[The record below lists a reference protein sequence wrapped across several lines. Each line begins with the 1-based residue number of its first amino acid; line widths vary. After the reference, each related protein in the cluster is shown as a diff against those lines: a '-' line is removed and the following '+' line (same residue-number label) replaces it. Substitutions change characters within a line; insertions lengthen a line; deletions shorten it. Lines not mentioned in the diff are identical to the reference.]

1 MSRYLYKQLFSINY
15 FPYGTVLNVTTYNA
29 RIELKYGSGRISLFI
44 IYIIFVNVQMFK
56 EGTLF
61 GVLLVVVM
69 IRFLI
74 FLVDVFYVAM
84 NWSLSWNS

>member
-15 FPYGTVLNVTTYNA
+15 FPYGTVLSHNA
-29 RIELKYGSGRISLFI
+29 RIELKYGSVRISLFV

-69 IRFLI
+69 IRF
-74 FLVDVFYVAM
+74 
-84 NWSLSWNS
+84 